1 LLRPIIHFFLIGALL
16 FVADRVHTQWQ
27 LAEQPLGEIALDL
40 ETRDRLVR
48 EAVAQTGRP
57 PTPGQLRAR
66 AAFWADEEI
75 LFREARRIGLDQV
88 DPVVRTRLV
97 RNMRFLVG
105 EDDERSDDE
114 LYAEALELGM
124 DATDIVVRRR
134 LVQQM
139 RFLLEATAARVDPTD
154 EELTAYV
161 ASRPE
166 RYRIPERVRLSHVY
180 LSRDRRGAAL
190 DDDARTLLG
199 LLREEST
206 PPAAARER
214 GDPFLHPSTFGLQSE
229 RQIARQLGADF
240 AGAVMDLETGSWQ
253 GPIPSAYG
261 SHLVWIHERE
271 ADHEPALDT
280 VRRSAL
286 SSLQAERNEEALEA
300 ELDALRGRY
309 VIDLDEVPGE
319 ES

>member
-1 LLRPIIHFFLIGALL
+1 MLRPILHFFVIGALL
-16 FVADRVHTQWQ
+16 FAAERIHTQRQ
-27 LAEQPLGEIALDL
+27 LTEQPLGEIVLDL
-40 ETRDRLVR
+40 ETRERLVR
-48 EAVAQTGRP
+48 EAVAQTGRS

-105 EDDERSDDE
+105 EDDERSDEE

-154 EELTAYV
+154 EELAAYV

-166 RYRIPERVRLSHVY
+166 RYRIPERVRLSHIY

-190 DDDARTLLG
+190 DADAEALLQKLRDD
-199 LLREEST
+199 ST
-206 PPAAARER
+206 PPSAAREW

-229 RQIARQLGADF
+229 RQLARQLGAEF
-240 AGAVMDLETGSWQ
+240 AQSVMGLETEGWQ
-253 GPIPSAYG
+253 GPVPSAYG
-261 SHLVWIHERE
+261 SHLVWVHERE
-271 ADHEPALDT
+271 ADHEPVLDT

-286 SSLQAERNEEALEA
+286 SSLQAERNADALEA

-309 VIDLDEVPGE
+309 VIDLGDPEGDE
-319 ES
+319 S